1 MNSYTLKEVTNK
13 KELAA
18 MIDLPWKLYAN
29 DPNWVPPLKM
39 AVHDL
44 FKPKHPFY
52 ETSELKSWMAE
63 DAEGNICG
71 RIIAVVNDHYNKFHE
86 QKIGFFGFFEAE
98 NNSFL
103 AKTLFDAAEGW
114 LKDKGMTSVLGPMNP
129 STNYEC
135 GTLVEGFEDPPQ
147 IMMTYNPEYH
157 KDLIEGCGYAKAK
170 DLIAYN
176 IEIEKALPDS
186 FKRITE
192 RIERSKKISYRT
204 ANKKDWQKEV
214 DLMLEVYNDA
224 WEKNW
229 GFVPMTEA
237 EFRHTANDLKQVVD
251 ENLIIFAEIDGDTA
265 GFVVG
270 LPDLNQVFK
279 KIPSGKLL
287 PFGIFKLLNYKK
299 HVDRMRV
306 PTMGVKRKYHK
317 LGLAALLL
325 TRIQEAA
332 HRDPNYHFCEAS
344 WILEDNLNM
353 NKPLIKMGGI
363 PYKTYRI
370 FEKNL

>member
-114 LKDKGMTSVLGPMNP
+114 LKDKGMTIKGA
-129 STNYEC
+129 
-135 GTLVEGFEDPPQ
+135 
-147 IMMTYNPEYH
+147 I
-157 KDLIEGCGYAKAK
+157 
-170 DLIAYN
+170 IA
-176 IEIEKALPDS
+176 IEKEYSVDY
-186 FKRITE
+186 
-192 RIERSKKISYRT
+192 KKINNISSENNLLKI
-204 ANKKDWQKEV
+204 NKIIKE
-214 DLMLEVYNDA
+214 
-224 WEKNW
+224 
-229 GFVPMTEA
+229 
-237 EFRHTANDLKQVVD
+237 LK
-251 ENLIIFAEIDGDTA
+251 EI
-265 GFVVG
+265 
-270 LPDLNQVFK
+270 L
-279 KIPSGKLL
+279 
-287 PFGIFKLLNYKK
+287 
-299 HVDRMRV
+299 
-306 PTMGVKRKYHK
+306 
-317 LGLAALLL
+317 
-325 TRIQEAA
+325 
-332 HRDPNYHFCEAS
+332 
-344 WILEDNLNM
+344 
-353 NKPLIKMGGI
+353 
-363 PYKTYRI
+363 
-370 FEKNL
+370 